1 MKADALNSGLSIP
14 AELAINVVV
23 AGVNAGFSFVSGVST
38 PKTAAVY
45 MLASSI
51 GSMLLRHGVH
61 VGVEYL
67 GSAVG
72 LSEGLKSGGKLLS
85 ELVVGHGIGQVIAKD
100 LCNREVTHLDAIK
113 LRAGSGISMG
123 VIAGVALWIFQPPPP
138 QPSEIDPEALEEI
151 LALLEKVRKDLE
163 AANGELIASGQRFE
177 LTEAMLLENVTQVI

>member
-1 MKADALNSGLSIP
+1 MRADALNSGLPMP
-14 AELAINVVV
+14 AELAIGVVV

-45 MLASSI
+45 MFASTI
-51 GSMLLRHGVH
+51 GSMLLRHGVN

-67 GSAVG
+67 GSAIG
-72 LSEGLKSGGKLLS
+72 LSEGVKSGGKLLS
-85 ELVVGHGIGQVIAKD
+85 ELVVGHGVGQVIAKD

-123 VIAGVALWIFQPPPP
+123 VIAGMALWIFQPPP
-138 QPSEIDPEALEEI
+138 QPSKIDPEALEEI
-151 LALLEKVRKDLE
+151 LALLEKAMEDLE
-163 AANGELIASGQRFE
+163 TADPELIALGQRFE